1 MQIHQQKV
9 IHTTTQLS
17 ACLHKYYN
25 FNNVELDTIL
35 SAFELISC
43 KDRDVLINS
52 NKVCNQLFFVLKGV
66 LRIASINEKGIEV
79 THYFYKE
86 EQFCTILQSFNDET
100 ASDAFIQACCDSD
113 VLVISRKKLFAL
125 YETIPALRDVIVTIQ
140 QEKMIEKVNTRNL
153 YLGSN
158 ALDIYKQ
165 FLLHQPDIALR
176 VSQKDI
182 AGYLG
187 ITPQSLSR
195 LRRQMH

>member
-1 MQIHQQKV
+1 MPD
-9 IHTTTQLS
+9 TTSQLS
-17 ACLHKYYN
+17 AGLQKYHR
-25 FNNVELDTIL
+25 FNDAELGAIL
-35 SAFELISC
+35 PAFELISC
-43 KDRDVLINS
+43 KDRDILINS
-52 NKVCNQLFFVLKGV
+52 NKVCTQLFFVLKGV
-66 LRIASINEKGIEV
+66 LRIASVNEKGIEV

-86 EQFCTILQSFNDET
+86 DQFCTILQSFNDEV

-113 VLVISRKKLFAL
+113 VLSISRKKLFAL
-125 YETIPALRDVIVTIQ
+125 YEIIPALKEVIVTIQ

-153 YLGSN
+153 YLGAN

-165 FLLHQPDIALR
+165 FLLHQSDIALR

-195 LRRQMH
+195 LRRQLH